1 MKIVV
6 MKFGGTS
13 VANVKK
19 IRKVAETVI
28 NEVKKNK
35 VLLISFNLILM
46 KQMNLEL
53 II

>member
-19 IRKVAETVI
+19 IRNVAQ
-28 NEVKKNK
+28 NCKK
-35 VLLISFNLILM
+35 SS
-46 KQMNLEL
+46 
-53 II
+53 